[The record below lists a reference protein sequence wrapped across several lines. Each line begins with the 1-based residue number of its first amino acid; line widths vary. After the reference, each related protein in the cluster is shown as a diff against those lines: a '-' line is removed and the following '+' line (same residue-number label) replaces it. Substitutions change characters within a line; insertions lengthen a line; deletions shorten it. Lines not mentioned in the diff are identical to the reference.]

1 VLLGKV
7 LVLFYVEKQRS
18 ASALR
23 DRQCSLSLSASR
35 AASYVR
41 MRTTAKHHAAGT
53 VKRTVPYQEFFYFFH
68 KLGDG

>member
-23 DRQCSLSLSASR
+23 ERQCSLSLAASR

-41 MRTTAKHHAAGT
+41 MRTTAKHHAAAT
-53 VKRTVPYQEFFYFFH
+53 LKRTVPYKVFVFIS
-68 KLGDG
+68 